1 MPQSV
6 FYKIF
11 KLINVTKMMGK
22 IASMCVMTICIFSL
36 VNASI
41 LEKPQWKKGDYWQY
55 AMKTLGGEKE
65 EILSITILGRENIT
79 VGNITYRCI
88 VVKSSGVKEE
98 VYYYDEENLTIIKK
112 ILYNDEGYKEII
124 YESPQPS
131 LIQYPIFVGKKWNI
145 TIDYEN
151 NSVTLFM
158 ECIGIEKISTRAGT
172 FNCYTIRADYIFNE
186 TSSSPYVYQIIY
198 VSSSVGNVVKTEM
211 YGNNALVG
219 YTELISFHYSGYVE
233 EQNYTIVLVIAIAF
247 IFILTLVL
255 YKIKK

>member
-1 MPQSV
+1 MGRKIII
-6 FYKIF
+6 FYTL
-11 KLINVTKMMGK
+11 LIIT
-22 IASMCVMTICIFSL
+22 L
-36 VNASI
+36 YPVNASL

-55 AMKTLGGEKE
+55 AMKTLGSEKE
-65 EILSITILGRENIT
+65 EILSITILGRENVT

-88 VVKSSGVKEE
+88 VVKSSGVTEE
-98 VYYYDEENLTIIKK
+98 VYYYDEESLAIIKK
-112 ILYNDEGYKEII
+112 VIYNDEGNKEII

-151 NSVTLFM
+151 DSVTLFM
-158 ECIGIEKISTRAGT
+158 ECIGIEKISTRAGIFSCYAIKAGYL
-172 FNCYTIRADYIFNE
+172 FNG

-233 EQNYTIVLVIAIAF
+233 KQSYTIVLVMVIAF

-255 YKIKK
+255 YKLKK